1 MKKKLLFVTAVFA
14 VLFFVLHRLAVW
26 RQETE
31 ADSLIFYVILF
42 YGNGLMSS
50 FNLTLVR
57 NPALKVPKLIHGSF
71 RDTGMAVFAYA
82 LLITVT
88 TFPVWANFF
97 SLAALFLWLLIGM
110 ICFDAVSMLL
120 GLPETDTWF
129 WWPLKKA
136 KQYFLHKRRQQ
147 I

>member
-26 RQETE
+26 RQATE

-97 SLAALFLWLLIGM
+97 SLAALFLWLL
-110 ICFDAVSMLL
+110 
-120 GLPETDTWF
+120 T
-129 WWPLKKA
+129 
-136 KQYFLHKRRQQ
+136 
-147 I
+147 